1 MILMVRDIRIKFFLI
16 TMVVLSMF
24 NVAKAEPVKVGDLA
38 PEFNLSDQNGKV
50 HSIKDY
56 TGQWLVLYFY
66 PKDDTPGCV
75 KEACEFRD
83 EYRVITEKNT
93 QVLGVSIDSQ
103 ESHAEFAEKYHLP
116 FPLLADEGGK
126 VAKSYQSL
134 RSFGFIKFAKRHSF
148 IIDPKGII
156 KKIYRSVDVDNH
168 SQQIITD
175 LDILRLEN
183 PTP

>member
-1 MILMVRDIRIKFFLI
+1 MIIMRIKLFVV

-24 NVAKAEPVKVGDLA
+24 NISHAGQLKIGNAA
-38 PEFNLSDQNGKV
+38 PEFELYDQNGKT

-56 TGQWLVLYFY
+56 AGQWLVLYFY
-66 PKDDTPGCV
+66 PKDDTPGCI

-83 EYRVITEKNT
+83 EYRVITELNT

-126 VAKSYQSL
+126 VAKSYQALFSL
-134 RSFGFIKFAKRHSF
+134 GPFKFAKRHSF
-148 IIDPKGII
+148 IIDPKGIVR
-156 KKIYRSVDVDNH
+156 KIYRRVNASRH
-168 SQQIITD
+168 SQQIIAD
-175 LDILRLEN
+175 LKVLRQEDA
-183 PTP
+183 TK

>member
-1 MILMVRDIRIKFFLI
+1 M
-16 TMVVLSMF
+16 LSIF
-24 NVAKAEPVKVGDLA
+24 NTVQADDLKIGDTA
-38 PEFNLSDQNGKV
+38 PELNLYDQEGKL
-50 HSIKDY
+50 HTIKDY

-66 PKDDTPGCV
+66 PKDNTPGCI

-83 EYRVITEKNT
+83 EYRVIKEQNT

-116 FPLLADEGGK
+116 FPLLADKDGA

-134 RSFGFIKFAKRHSF
+134 FSFWPMKFAKRHSF

-156 KKIYRSVDVDNH
+156 RKIYRKVDVDSH
-168 SQQIITD
+168 SKTIIA
-175 LDILRLEN
+175 DIELLRSGSELK
-183 PTP
+183 